1 MTEHTKQYDA
11 IIIGSG
17 FGGLYALHHL
27 RDQMG
32 LRVRAFDGAGG
43 VGGTWWYNRY
53 PGARVDAPSS
63 PFYAYTFSQELVD
76 EWEWTETQTPGPS
89 VLAYLEHVAERFDLL
104 EDIQFETWVTDA
116 RYDEAG
122 QRWTIET
129 DTGETASAQFL
140 VCAVGALFVA
150 NMPDYPGINEFAGEC
165 FHTGRWPH
173 EKVSF
178 AGKRVGVIGTGSSG
192 IQSIPEIAK
201 EAEHVT
207 VFQRTPQYALPARN
221 RPLTRDEISRYREDW
236 DDLRTSMRRRGGWP
250 FKTNRRRASDHTPE
264 ERHAVYE
271 ELWEQ
276 GGIHLSINSYVG
288 VLADEDLNGEVSEF
302 VRSKIRSIVRD
313 PETAR
318 KLMPDYHF
326 ATKRLIL
333 DNGYFETYNRDNVS
347 LVDLREDPIEAFT
360 PSSVRT
366 KHGEHPI
373 DMLVLATG
381 FDAVSGSMLKLNP
394 KGRGG
399 LSLAQKWQARF
410 DNYLGTTIA
419 GFPNLFMIHGPGAP
433 GVFFTMP
440 LGGELTT
447 AWIADCIRHVREKD
461 LGAVEA
467 TEEAEASWDREINEI
482 ADRTLYPRTNSWYMG
497 ANIPGKP
504 RQFLGHL
511 RGSHYFD
518 RLSEVADAGYE
529 GFAFEPARESGA
541 SD

>member
-1 MTEHTKQYDA
+1 MTERTEQYDA
-11 IIIGSG
+11 LIIGSG

-63 PFYAYTFSQELVD
+63 PFYAYTFSKELVD
-76 EWEWTETQTPGPS
+76 EWEWTETQTSQGA
-89 VLAYLEHVAERFDLL
+89 VLAYLEHFADRFDLRK
-104 EDIQFETWVTDA
+104 DIQFETWITDA
-116 RYDEAG
+116 RYDEVG

-129 DTGETASAQFL
+129 DTGTKVSAQFL

-150 NMPDYPGINEFAGEC
+150 NMPDYPGIGDFAGEC
-165 FHTGRWPH
+165 YHTGRWPH

-178 AGKRVGVIGTGSSG
+178 EGKRVGVIGTGSSG

-221 RPLTRDEISRYREDW
+221 RALTREELSQYRQDW
-236 DDLRTSMRRRGGWP
+236 ENLRMSMRRRGGWP
-250 FKTNRRRASDHTPE
+250 FKTNRRRASDYTPE
-264 ERHAVYE
+264 QRQAIYE
-271 ELWEQ
+271 ELWEE
-276 GGIHLSINSYVG
+276 GGIHLSINSFVG
-288 VLADEDLNGEVSEF
+288 VAVDEALNQEVGEF
-302 VRSKIRSIVRD
+302 VRSKIRQIVRD
-313 PETAR
+313 PETSR

-326 ATKRLIL
+326 GTKRLIL
-333 DNGYFETYNRDNVS
+333 DNGYFETYNRANVS
-347 LVDLREDPIEAFT
+347 LVDLREDLIVEFT
-360 PSSVRT
+360 ASSVRT
-366 KHGEHPI
+366 KSGEHPI

-399 LSLAQKWQARF
+399 IPLEQKWQGRF
-410 DNYLGTTIA
+410 DNYLGTTLA

-440 LGGELTT
+440 LGAELTT
-447 AWIADCIRHVREKD
+447 AWIAECIRHLRAED
-461 LGAVEA
+461 LGAIEA
-467 TEEAEASWDREINEI
+467 TEAAEDGWDREINEI

-511 RGSHYFD
+511 RGSQYFD
-518 RLSEVADAGYE
+518 RLTEVAERGYE
-529 GFAFEPARESGA
+529 GFVLEPVRKDEVGG
-541 SD
+541 